1 MDDTTI
7 TKADAPPPE
16 PPREH
21 FPLEP
26 TPSRYGGL
34 LRRTAPLLAAALVG
48 GGIAAGVAVAVGD
61 DDDAGSPVA
70 AEVAPSASPAPAN
83 PLVDGD
89 DDIQPAATAATA
101 FDDTPAGELT
111 VQAIYK
117 NAGPGV
123 VAIQATSEVSGQD
136 PFGFGGGQTQQ
147 ALGSGFVI
155 DKAGH
160 IVTNFHV
167 VEGATEVQVVFSD
180 NEKPVTARVLGSDAS
195 TDLAVLKVDV
205 DANALT
211 PLPLGDSDTVEVGDT
226 AIAIGNPFGLERTVT
241 RGIVSAVQREIQAP
255 DGFAIDH
262 VIQTD
267 AAINRGNSGGP
278 LLNGRGEVIGVN
290 SQIQTGGLS
299 DGNVGIG
306 FAVPVNTVKDV
317 ADQIIKDGK
326 VERAYLGVTLTPI
339 TDDLRETVRVPVDSG
354 VLVGEV
360 TPDGPAARA
369 GLRGGD
375 RSVTINGQTYVIGG
389 DIITAVD
396 GEPVETSDDV
406 VAAIRD
412 RKPGDSVTLEIN
424 RDGSTQT
431 LTVELGRRPV
441 PSG

>member
-7 TKADAPPPE
+7 TRADAPPPHE
-16 PPREH
+16 PPRDQ
-21 FPLEP
+21 FPLDP

-61 DDDAGSPVA
+61 DDQSAPVA
-70 AEVAPSASPAPAN
+70 AEAAPAAAPAPAD
-83 PLVDGD
+83 PIAD
-89 DDIQPAATAATA
+89 DDEDILPAPVETAL
-101 FDDTPAGELT
+101 DETPSGELT

-123 VAIQATSEVSGQD
+123 VAIQATSEVASED
-136 PFGFGGGQTQQ
+136 PFGFGGSQTRQ

-160 IVTNFHV
+160 IVTNYHV
-167 VEGATEVQVVFSD
+167 VEGATEVEVVFSD
-180 NEKPVTARVLGSDAS
+180 NEEAVTARVLGSDAS

-211 PLPLGDSDTVEVGDT
+211 PLPLGDSDEVEVGDT

-317 ADQIIKDGK
+317 ANQIIEDGT
-326 VERAYLGVTLTPI
+326 VERAYLGVTLSPI
-339 TDDLRETVRVPVDSG
+339 TDDLRDTVRIPVDSG
-354 VLVGEV
+354 VLVSVV

-396 GEPVETSDDV
+396 GEPVETSDEI
-406 VAAIRD
+406 VALIRD
-412 RKPGDSVTLEIN
+412 RAPGDSVTLEIN

-441 PSG
+441 PNG